1 VSRPAL
7 VASFLV
13 PSLDR
18 SVENA
23 VALIRQ
29 ASPLPLDAAG
39 VRDLLLTQLGLP
51 PDISKHVDLAA
62 PVAGVAV
69 AGKPGTSPLVA
80 FSVAVRSASDVT
92 ALMSAAGQIIE
103 RRGNAVQIQA
113 PTGERGW
120 FLTAGNVVVV
130 ADSEE
135 ALVMGGQ
142 LALEG
147 RAGGKDDAS
156 VLLFPD
162 AMARATGTT
171 VRAELDRALARL
183 DTPAA
188 GEGKHRGA
196 ADRSRRLREISDYLA
211 DAASAELAL
220 DVDPVR
226 GLGVAVRLS
235 PRPGTKLEALA
246 AEARTTPLDPLL
258 GDGAGSAALVF
269 TSAYGSR
276 NLEALRRARAEVLGA
291 GSPELAAGADATGT
305 KPDAGKTAV
314 KAAGKTD
321 KTDKTDGKAGGSAS
335 RFLDALI
342 AGLSGDLSAIV
353 RVSPLLSA
361 DVVYPIKDA
370 ESARAIQAALA
381 SVDRAG
387 VTALLRS
394 VEERDAVELKVAS
407 VKTESFGKVRGLHV
421 AGTWQAPA
429 ASARRVLDR
438 LVGHKPFDAF
448 VAVVPGGRLAMTFG
462 PGGRA
467 RITAMAAGTPEARSP
482 GLATA
487 LGGSGAR
494 SIFVAAD
501 LREGIRF
508 GLGLGEDPRARA
520 IGDSLSAPMPIVAG
534 VAGDA
539 ARRQLTVDLLLP
551 PACFAGMGG
560 LLQAA
565 FTYGRP

>member
-1 VSRPAL
+1 
-7 VASFLV
+7 
-13 PSLDR
+13 
-18 SVENA
+18 
-23 VALIRQ
+23 
-29 ASPLPLDAAG
+29 
-39 VRDLLLTQLGLP
+39 
-51 PDISKHVDLAA
+51 
-62 PVAGVAV
+62 
-69 AGKPGTSPLVA
+69 
-80 FSVAVRSASDVT
+80 
-92 ALMSAAGQIIE
+92 
-103 RRGNAVQIQA
+103 
-113 PTGERGW
+113 
-120 FLTAGNVVVV
+120 
-130 ADSEE
+130 
-135 ALVMGGQ
+135 
-142 LALEG
+142 
-147 RAGGKDDAS
+147 
-156 VLLFPD
+156 
-162 AMARATGTT
+162 
-171 VRAELDRALARL
+171 
-183 DTPAA
+183 
-188 GEGKHRGA
+188 
-196 ADRSRRLREISDYLA
+196 
-211 DAASAELAL
+211 
-220 DVDPVR
+220 
-226 GLGVAVRLS
+226 VRLS

-276 NLEALRRARAEVLGA
+276 NLEALRRGRAEVLGA
-291 GSPELAAGADATGT
+291 GSPELARGADATGT
-305 KPDAGKTAV
+305 SPDAGKTAV
-314 KAAGKTD
+314 KAAGKTE
-321 KTDKTDGKAGGSAS
+321 GKAGGSAG

-361 DVVYPIKDA
+361 DAVYPIKDA

-381 SVDRAG
+381 SVDRTG

-394 VEERDAVELKVAS
+394 VEERDTVELKVAS

-429 ASARRVLDR
+429 AGARRVLDR

-448 VAVVPGGRLAMTFG
+448 VAVVPGGRLAMAFG

-482 GLATA
+482 GLVSA

-494 SIFVAAD
+494 SIFMAAD

-520 IGDSLSAPMPIVAG
+520 IGDSLSAPMPIVVG

-539 ARRQLTVDLLLP
+539 VRRQLTVDLLLP